1 MGIKAERRSY
11 VECDGCNLVHPARE
25 VNSYMARVKAGVDG
39 WFAHRDLGKGA
50 STFDY
55 CPDCKE
61 GPDVTFSRETTQ
73 GSDATGKGTEES

>member
-1 MGIKAERRSY
+1 
-11 VECDGCNLVHPARE
+11 
-25 VNSYMARVKAGVDG
+25 MARVKAGVDG